1 MSDVVVLQCYNK
13 GCLKKYPED
22 EDNESKLVH
31 QLIIFSLFLPS
42 FLYVGACTHHPG
54 VPVFHDAMK
63 VSVVLKL
70 GDVLYSY
77 RKRLIQTPL
86 KDCD

>member
-31 QLIIFSLFLPS
+31 QLIIFSLFLS
-42 FLYVGACTHHPG
+42 LFLYAGACTHHPG

-63 VSVVLKL
+63 VSVVLEL
-70 GDVLYSY
+70 GGILYSH
-77 RKRLIQTPL
+77 RKVLIQIL
-86 KDCD
+86 